1 MKKAGAGDSF
11 GNGQIHEVLDQLP
24 LGLAG
29 PLEDFFVFLEL
40 ERGSSAHTV
49 QGYMGDL
56 LQFAAFLRQ
65 QHKAD
70 DWRLVNGDW
79 AAEWIREL
87 SDEDYAPAS
96 LARKLSALKL
106 FAERLVHEKV
116 RSDDFTGL
124 LSAPRLIRPLP
135 DSLSPN
141 EVDRLL
147 DTPSRHSPQG
157 LRDRAF
163 MELMYSS
170 GLRVSELCNLNL
182 QDVDL
187 DEAVVKVIRG
197 KRGKDRLVPF
207 GMRAKETLQ
216 RYLSLGRPEFV
227 RSRTGS
233 AMFLS
238 NRGAAISRKTVW
250 HWIKAYARQAG
261 IDKAVKPHLLRHSF
275 ATHLLSGG
283 ADLRAIQ
290 EMLGHSDIGTTQIY
304 TRVES
309 KRIMEAHQK
318 FHPRH

>member
-1 MKKAGAGDSF
+1 MLKAGVNDPTAK
-11 GNGQIHEVLDQLP
+11 GQLNDTLDQMP
-24 LGLAG
+24 QGFAA
-29 PLEDFFVFLEL
+29 PLEDFYIYLEL

-56 LQFAAFLRQ
+56 LQFAAFLRK
-65 QHKAD
+65 HHRVAD
-70 DWRLVNGDW
+70 WNAVQGDW
-79 AAEWIREL
+79 AAEWIRKL
-87 SDEDYAPAS
+87 SDEEYAPAS

-106 FAERLVHEKV
+106 FAERLVHDKV

-135 DSLSPN
+135 DSLSPE

-147 DTPSRHSPQG
+147 DIPSRHSPQG

-170 GLRVSELCNLNL
+170 GLRVSELCQLNL

-207 GMRAKETLQ
+207 GARAKETLQ
-216 RYLSLGRPEFV
+216 SYLALGRPQFV
-227 RSRTGS
+227 RLRTGS
-233 AMFLS
+233 AIFLS
-238 NRGAAISRKTVW
+238 NRGTAISRKTVW
-250 HWIKAYARQAG
+250 HWINAYARQAG
-261 IDKAVKPHLLRHSF
+261 IEKGVKPHLLRHSF

-304 TRVES
+304 TRVET